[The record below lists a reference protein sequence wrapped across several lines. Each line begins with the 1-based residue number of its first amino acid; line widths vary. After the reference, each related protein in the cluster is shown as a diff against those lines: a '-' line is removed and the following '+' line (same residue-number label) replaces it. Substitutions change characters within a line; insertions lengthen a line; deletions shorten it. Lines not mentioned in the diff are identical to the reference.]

1 MTIQIISDE
10 RLENNCRAFELA
22 TEKKTISIFLGGS
35 FTTVCVKNAS
45 HAAYR
50 GSGRVFHG
58 DDTLSQALD
67 SYKDGTVKSMI
78 EAAMELV

>member
-1 MTIQIISDE
+1 MQIQVINN
-10 RLENNCRAFELA
+10 ENIDGNHSLELA
-22 TEKKTISIFLGGS
+22 TDKKAMSIFVGGS

-58 DDTLSQALD
+58 DNTLEQARD
-67 SYKDGTVKSMI
+67 SYKSAAVKAMI
-78 EAAMELV
+78 ETAMELV